1 MNDIDIEKQKLRKK
15 YNTIRDNIKD
25 KKKSQ
30 IITNKIIEM
39 EAFKKSK
46 IMAVYKNFKS
56 EVDTTKLIEYAI
68 NQGKIVAL
76 PKVCGKDLKFYRI
89 NTGHDILIKNRFE
102 IEEPVKS
109 EINFI
114 EKNQIDLII
123 VPGICFDKENNR
135 LGFGKGY
142 YDRYLKDYNGL
153 TIGICFKEQVIDLLP
168 ITPNDVKVQKII
180 TD

>member
-46 IMAVYKNFKS
+46 VIAVYKNFKS

-89 NTGHDILIKNRFE
+89 NTCHDILVKNTFG
-102 IEEPVKS
+102 IEEPVKD
-109 EINFI
+109 ETNFI

-168 ITPNDVKVQKII
+168 ISPNDVKVQKII